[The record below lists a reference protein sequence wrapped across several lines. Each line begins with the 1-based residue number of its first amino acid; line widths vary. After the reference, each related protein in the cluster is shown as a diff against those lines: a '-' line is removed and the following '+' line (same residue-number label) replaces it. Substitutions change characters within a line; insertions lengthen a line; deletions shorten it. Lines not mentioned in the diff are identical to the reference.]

1 MPKVAFLQSGIRWIW
16 VTAVVIVF
24 DRLTKN
30 FAQEFLSIY
39 NPLHIVPGFNLTL
52 SYNTGAAFSFLDGA
66 SGWQIIFFGCIAGIA
81 SIAFIIWLS
90 CISWRNYS
98 ESIAL
103 ALIIGGALG
112 NLWDRFLYGQV
123 TDFIQLYVSH
133 FYWPT
138 FNIADSA
145 ICIGAV
151 LLICH
156 AWFKKNVSIHPL

>member
-1 MPKVAFLQSGIRWIW
+1 MPNVAFLQSGIRWIW
-16 VTAVVIVF
+16 VTVLVIVL
-24 DRLTKN
+24 DRFTKN
-30 FAQEFLSIY
+30 FAQAFLSIGD
-39 NPLHIVPGFNLTL
+39 PLSIVPGFNLTL

-66 SGWQIIFFGCIAGIA
+66 SGWQVFFFGGIATIA
-81 SIAFIIWLS
+81 SIVFIYWLS
-90 CISWRNYS
+90 RISWRNYS

-103 ALIIGGALG
+103 ALIVGGALG

-123 TDFIQLYVSH
+123 VDFIQLYVSH

-156 AWFKKNVSIHPL
+156 AWFKKDISIHPL